1 MKTPGKT
8 NMKPGMNPWLRRAL
22 VTLLAL
28 ACLSL
33 AGCSG
38 NVGVGLSVGV
48 PIGDHGY
55 MSIGGG
61 RWY

>member
-1 MKTPGKT
+1 MTG
-8 NMKPGMNPWLRRAL
+8 
-22 VTLLAL
+22 LLL
-28 ACLSL
+28 LCLLL

-38 NVGVGLSVGV
+38 NIGVGVNVGV

-61 RWY
+61 RWL

>member
-1 MKTPGKT
+1 MKTTGVPAVQ
-8 NMKPGMNPWLRRAL
+8 PGMNSRLRRVL
-22 VTLLAL
+22 VALLAL

-48 PIGDHGY
+48 PVGDYGY
-55 MSIGGG
+55 VSVGGG
-61 RWY
+61 RWL

>member
-1 MKTPGKT
+1 
-8 NMKPGMNPWLRRAL
+8 MKPEGVKMKSWTRS
-22 VTLLAL
+22 VFILLTVAV
-28 ACLSL
+28 CLQL

-55 MSIGGG
+55 ISVGGS
-61 RWY
+61 RWH

>member
-1 MKTPGKT
+1 MMKKW
-8 NMKPGMNPWLRRAL
+8 NRRIA
-22 VTLLAL
+22 TLILSL
-28 ACLSL
+28 CCLML

-48 PIGDHGY
+48 PVGDHGY
-55 MSIGGG
+55 ISVGGS

>member
-1 MKTPGKT
+1 MVSEEPAKMKT
-8 NMKPGMNPWLRRAL
+8 WSRRAL
-22 VTLLAL
+22 ILLLA
-28 ACLSL
+28 AVCLQL

-55 MSIGGG
+55 ISVGGT
-61 RWY
+61 RWH

>member
-1 MKTPGKT
+1 
-8 NMKPGMNPWLRRAL
+8 MNQVIKHWKRNIGLG
-22 VTLLAL
+22 LLL
-28 ACLSL
+28 GVSLFL

-38 NVGVGLSVGV
+38 NVGVGVSVGV

-55 MSIGGG
+55 MSVGGG

>member
-1 MKTPGKT
+1 MMKKW
-8 NMKPGMNPWLRRAL
+8 NRRIA
-22 VTLLAL
+22 TLILSL
-28 ACLSL
+28 CCLML

-48 PIGDHGY
+48 PVGNHGY
-55 MSIGGG
+55 ISVGGS